1 RLGSPA
7 KRATQLNFREES
19 TGSSCRG
26 GRRFHDGRVLFP
38 FPKLRRGC
46 GGWLCLALLAVMRG
60 AAPAVDATAAAWQLM
75 ANHLVRDAYVRLDR
89 IKGTPTREQ
98 AFAQA
103 VVAVDYQ
110 PVTQDRL
117 REAEAAFESLARG
130 DDEIA
135 DAAAYM
141 QARLYQVHYQQPDYL
156 RAAVLY
162 RALAERHP
170 ESHWAQLGLVKLG
183 LLVLYTLPEPS
194 APAER
199 IAAATALLARIHE
212 EKLQRDL
219 HLQIARAGTFYE
231 QPLDTV
237 LAHLIEVNR
246 IGGLVG
252 QVPEDLAVELGELSL
267 RAGHYAQART
277 YFEAYL
283 RDFTPNLRSVTVRR
297 RLEDLAALE

>member
-1 RLGSPA
+1 M
-7 KRATQLNFREES
+7 
-19 TGSSCRG
+19 
-26 GRRFHDGRVLFP
+26 
-38 FPKLRRGC
+38 
-46 GGWLCLALLAVMRG
+46 WLCLALLPVMRG

-156 RAAVLY
+156 RAAGLY

-297 RLEDLAALE
+297 RLEDLAALEAKAKETRP

>member
-1 RLGSPA
+1 MC
-7 KRATQLNFREES
+7 F
-19 TGSSCRG
+19 
-26 GRRFHDGRVLFP
+26 
-38 FPKLRRGC
+38 
-46 GGWLCLALLAVMRG
+46 ALLTLARG
-60 AAPAVDATAAAWQLM
+60 AAPAVDETTAAWQLM

-89 IKGTPTREQ
+89 ITGPPTREQ
-98 AFAQA
+98 ALAQA

-117 REAEAAFESLARG
+117 REAEAAFETLARG

-141 QARLYQVHYQQPDYL
+141 QARLYQVHYQQPDYIK
-156 RAAVLY
+156 AAALY

-183 LLVLYTLPEPS
+183 LLMLYTLPEPA

-219 HLQIARAGTFYE
+219 HLQIAHAGTFYG

-237 LAHLIEVNR
+237 LPHLIEVNR

-252 QVPEDLAVELGELSL
+252 QAPEDLAVELGELSL
-267 RAGHYAQART
+267 RVGHYAQARS

-283 RDFTPNLRSVTVRR
+283 RRLPLDLRSVTVRR
-297 RLEDLAALE
+297 RLEELTVLEAKAKEGRP

>member
-1 RLGSPA
+1 
-7 KRATQLNFREES
+7 
-19 TGSSCRG
+19 
-26 GRRFHDGRVLFP
+26 
-38 FPKLRRGC
+38 
-46 GGWLCLALLAVMRG
+46 
-60 AAPAVDATAAAWQLM
+60 M
-75 ANHLVRDAYVRLDR
+75 ANHLVRDASVRLEHA
-89 IKGTPTREQ
+89 KGTPTREQ
-98 AFAQA
+98 TFAQA

-117 REAEAAFESLARG
+117 REAEGVFGKLAKG

-135 DAAAYM
+135 DASAYM
-141 QARLYQVHYQQPDYL
+141 QARLYQVHYQQPDFL
-156 RAAVLY
+156 RAAALY

-183 LLVLYTLPEPS
+183 LLVLYTLPEPA

-237 LAHLIEVNR
+237 LPHLIEVNR

-267 RAGHYAQART
+267 RAGHYEQARS

-283 RDFTPNLRSVTVRR
+283 RDFVPNLRSVTVRR
-297 RLEDLAALE
+297 RLEDLAALEAKAKGGRP